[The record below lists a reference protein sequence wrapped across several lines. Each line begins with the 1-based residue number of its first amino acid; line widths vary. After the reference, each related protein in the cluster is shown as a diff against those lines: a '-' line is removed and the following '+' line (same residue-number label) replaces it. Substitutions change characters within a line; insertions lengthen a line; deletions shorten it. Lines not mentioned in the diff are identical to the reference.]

1 MKLLVNHPD
10 LSFVGGVANHYQG
23 LRRYWSAEVYYNT
36 VGKRKVCPRL
46 GYILIFWDILKF
58 ILKILFYRPDAVVIN
73 PSLGVNAL
81 RRDFLFLRIAK
92 LLGCSVIVFL
102 HGFNLEYAKIVDKK
116 WVCEHL
122 NQASLVFVLANS
134 FRSILRSWGVVAPIE
149 LTTTKVDDKLLI
161 GLDQDYE
168 EKLREITELLFLAR
182 VDRAKGIYEA
192 INAFELLAERY
203 SSITLT
209 IVGDGDEL
217 EAVQA
222 YVAQCRF
229 SSRISLLGALRG
241 EDLKQAYHRA
251 QLYILPSYGEG
262 MPTSVLEAMAFGLP
276 VFTRKVG
283 GLVDF
288 FNDNMGY
295 ITDSIDP
302 QDFASAIEPYLND
315 MELYQ
320 RVSKYNRE
328 YAQTHF
334 MASRVA
340 LDIENKIEKYIFGNK
355 V

>member
-23 LRRYWSAEVYYNT
+23 LREYWSAEVHYNT
-36 VGKRKVCPRL
+36 VGKRKAFPRL
-46 GYILIFWDILKF
+46 SYVFIIWDVLKF
-58 ILKILFYRPDAVVIN
+58 VLKILCYRPDAVVLN

-92 LLGCSVIVFL
+92 LLGRPVVIFL
-102 HGFNLEYAKIVDKK
+102 HGFNLDYAKVVDKQ

-122 NQASLVFVLANS
+122 NQTSLIFVLASS
-134 FRSILRSWGVVAPIE
+134 FRDILHSWGVAAPIE
-149 LTTTKVDDKLLI
+149 LTTTKVDDRLLLI
-161 GLDQDYE
+161 DLNQDDE
-168 EKLREITELLFLAR
+168 EQSNIITELLFLAR
-182 VDRAKGIYEA
+182 IDKAKGVYEA
-192 INAFELLAERY
+192 INAFEILAERY

-222 YVAQCRF
+222 YVTQCRF

-241 EDLKQAYHRA
+241 EELKRAYHKA

-288 FNDNMGY
+288 FNENMGY
-295 ITDSIDP
+295 ITDSVDP
-302 QDFASAIEPYLND
+302 NDFALAIEPYLND

-320 RVSKYNRE
+320 RVSRYNRE
-328 YAQTHF
+328 YAQAHF
-334 MASRVA
+334 MASQVA
-340 LDIENKIEKYIFGNK
+340 LDIERKIASHI
-355 V
+355 